1 MAKILF
7 SFGPRYGHACGVMGA
22 GPSRMVIMVAG
33 GFNAGPLSSV
43 EYLNVDGNSEWEWLT
58 GR

>member
-1 MAKILF
+1 M
-7 SFGPRYGHACGVMGA
+7 MGA

-43 EYLNVDGNSEWEWLT
+43 EYLNVDSNGKWEWLS